1 MTGSSLPRPVP
12 VISPETEPFWTATLD
27 GRLRLTKCDVC
38 GQVIWYPR
46 PFCPQCG
53 AWGTSW
59 IDAEGVGSIYAYT
72 VIGSGEGDYRG
83 LTYVL
88 AYVELPEGP
97 RLLTNIVSAD
107 VGDLYV
113 GMPVEVVF
121 ERTDGPAALPRFR
134 PVS

>member
-12 VISPETEPFWTATLD
+12 VISPETEPFWSATLD
-27 GRLRLTKCDVC
+27 DRLRLTKCDAC

-53 AWGTSW
+53 ASCTSW
-59 IDAEGVGSIYAYT
+59 IDAEGSGSIYAYT
-72 VIGSGEGDYRG
+72 VIRSGDGEYRG

-107 VGDLYV
+107 IEDLYV